1 MAPAVALPWL
11 MREVGVL
18 PFIGGRRLQRRFAS
32 QPRRHGRC
40 MVACMGKVRQRRGWW
55 GGDVVGAAD
64 LWVLGAWHKGRG
76 SGRRFGMGGPT
87 AHGPADGSRPQRLC
101 PEGPTACVTRDA
113 GVKARS

>member
-1 MAPAVALPWL
+1 
-11 MREVGVL
+11 
-18 PFIGGRRLQRRFAS
+18 
-32 QPRRHGRC
+32 
-40 MVACMGKVRQRRGWW
+40 MGKVRQRRGWW